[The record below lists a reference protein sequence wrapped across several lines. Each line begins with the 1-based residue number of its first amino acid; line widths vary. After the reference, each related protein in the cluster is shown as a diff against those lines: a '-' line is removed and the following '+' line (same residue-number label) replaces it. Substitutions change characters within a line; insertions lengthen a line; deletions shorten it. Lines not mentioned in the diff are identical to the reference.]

1 MEIKNV
7 DLVALNK
14 AAMLIQEHASLGYNF
29 IKVARRKSEIDSV
42 EYVLK
47 NLGYTFSQRKIESGY
62 SILEI
67 GFAKPQQGPYIF
79 VPINI
84 LTAVEAKQLAEQN
97 ETNRQVLDDI
107 GNRLEKENKETLVY
121 KADEINLNSGLLK
134 FLAERK
140 VKVYEDGDE
149 FKVYLKD
156 YFYRYTNEEVL
167 NNS

>member
-14 AAMLIQEHASLGYNF
+14 AAMLIQEHASLGYNL
-29 IKVARRKSEIDSV
+29 IKVAWTRTEIENV
-42 EYVLK
+42 EPVLR
-47 NLGYTFSQRKIESGY
+47 NLGYIVGQRRIGGY
-62 SILEI
+62 SMLRI

-79 VPINI
+79 TPINI

-107 GNRLEKENKETLVY
+107 SNRLEEENKETLVY

-134 FLAERK
+134 FLSERK

-149 FKVYLKD
+149 VKVYLKD
-156 YFYRYTNEEVL
+156 YFY
-167 NNS
+167 

>member
-14 AAMLIQEHASLGYNF
+14 AAMLIQEHASLGYNL
-29 IKVARRKSEIDSV
+29 IKVSWTRAEIENV
-42 EYVLK
+42 EPVLR
-47 NLGYTFSQRKIESGY
+47 NLGYTVGQRRIRDY
-62 SILEI
+62 SMLRI

-107 GNRLEKENKETLVY
+107 SNRLEKENKETLVY
-121 KADEINLNSGLLK
+121 PKRARILL
-134 FLAERK
+134 L
-140 VKVYEDGDE
+140 
-149 FKVYLKD
+149 L
-156 YFYRYTNEEVL
+156 
-167 NNS
+167 